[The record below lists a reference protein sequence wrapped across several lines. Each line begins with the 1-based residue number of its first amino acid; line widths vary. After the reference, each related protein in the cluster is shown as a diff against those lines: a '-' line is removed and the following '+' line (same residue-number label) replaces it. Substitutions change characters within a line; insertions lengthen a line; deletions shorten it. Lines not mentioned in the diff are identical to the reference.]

1 MKYNKS
7 MAQALAEVATFVE
20 GYEGNIIAHLGELG
34 IDAKFKFRKLLIKRK
49 DMARAKDALKDGIRD
64 RNSIIS
70 GHKMPTIIA
79 SEYEPDED
87 EKKNE
92 EPEDPEVKAKEKI
105 DKIQKVAALKKQI
118 QDIQKSEA
126 VDSDDTGGAAEVD
139 MIMNQVNQMRHFLDG
154 IEKMVQDDG
163 DVEEWVQG
171 KITKAT
177 DYLKTA
183 YSYKTGEKNEALDD
197 KDTDT
202 VKDIIKKL
210 KGASKAHAGQAKQLQ
225 KDLKD
230 ETDLEEFTSAQIAR
244 LKKEYEPLRGKT
256 AGHSPEAFAKLRKM
270 MDRFQKPNL
279 LALAKADIPI
289 LSSAAKAKL
298 VIKFG
303 MKWKQLPEELVP
315 YIDVFADDTLEEK
328 SKFASVD
335 PKVIDRIEKMMRG
348 SRAEKDSIANM
359 LNYLMPPEVVDMVRY
374 KLKIVPKRG
383 KIKF

>member
-7 MAQALAEVATFVE
+7 MAETLAEM
-20 GYEGNIIAHLGELG
+20 
-34 IDAKFKFRKLLIKRK
+34 R
-49 DMARAKDALKDGIRD
+49 
-64 RNSIIS
+64 
-70 GHKMPTIIA
+70 
-79 SEYEPDED
+79 
-87 EKKNE
+87 KKNE

-225 KDLKD
+225 KDLEDEMDMDPAKHVARSKKNPDKFCVFDKD
-230 ETDLEEFTSAQIAR
+230 GNEVKLFDKEADAIAYAKANHDKLMEELNEFTSAQIAR